1 MPSASA
7 SSSRPL
13 RCALVGY
20 TGFVGSNLRSQAPFG
35 SIYNSKNIEEI
46 AGQSFD
52 LLVFAGAQ
60 AKKWWANKEP
70 EADWQG
76 IDRALRAM
84 QSVKAEQAV
93 LISTIDAVPPGVGLD
108 EAADCHAVDNHAYG
122 RNRLALEDAFRVQF
136 GNPLIVRLPG
146 LFGPGLRKNVIYDLL
161 TDNILDKINPA
172 SSFQYYDLTRL
183 WDDIQTAQSAGLDL
197 VHLVTEPVATSE
209 IIDAYFPGKR
219 VGWDAAPIGA
229 YDFRTRHG
237 AVFAGA
243 GAPSGYIEAKKSVL
257 ERMGRFIESWR
268 NGSAQE
274 AGPAMAA

>member
-1 MPSASA
+1 MST
-7 SSSRPL
+7 SSSSPAP

-35 SIYNSKNIEEI
+35 SIYNSKNIEDI
-46 AGQSFD
+46 AGNTFE

-60 AKKWWANKEP
+60 AKKWWANQEP

-84 QSVKAEQAV
+84 ATVKADRAV

-108 EAADCHAVDNHAYG
+108 EAADCHAVENHAYG
-122 RNRLALEDAFRVQF
+122 HNRLALEDAFRAHF
-136 GNPLIVRLPG
+136 DNPLIVRLPG

-183 WDDIQTAQSAGLDL
+183 WGDIQTAERAGLSL
-197 VHLVTEPVATSE
+197 VHLVTEPVATSD
-209 IIDAYFPGKR
+209 ILDAFFPDKR
-219 VGWDAAPIGA
+219 VGWDAAPEA
-229 YDFRTRHG
+229 TYDFRTRHG
-237 AVFAGA
+237 ATFAGA
-243 GAPSGYIEAKKSVL
+243 GAPEGYIEGKASVL
-257 ERMGRFIESWR
+257 ARMGRFIEAWR
-268 NGSAQE
+268 AGPAKE
-274 AGPAMAA
+274 AGPALAA